1 MDSDLKYIIAG
12 SNNVGPEIEIE
23 IEIEDVSSIYK

>member
-23 IEIEDVSSIYK
+23 IEDVSSIYK